1 MKYTLLELVQTILSS
16 TDGEEV
22 NSINDT
28 VESQQVVE
36 IVKTVY
42 NDMVTRGD
50 IAAVKVPFT
59 LTASGDSTKPTLMT
73 KPTAIANINWVKYNC
88 EDDDDTDPVW
98 REIRYMPLEDFFTY
112 THQFNPSETNVGTM
126 TVAVDAYN
134 IVFNYYD
141 DRAPQYYTV
150 VEDDTLIFDS
160 YDSEVDTTL
169 QSSKS
174 LCFGGRN
181 TTFVKSDS
189 WTPELSPDQFALLL
203 NEAKSLAWLE
213 QKQMEH
219 PKAER
224 AARRNWQHLARM
236 RRTTPTGNM
245 EKKETSFGSLPNFS
259 RK

>member
-16 TDGEEV
+16 TDGEEI

-36 IVKTVY
+36 VVKTVY

-59 LTASGDSTKPTLMT
+59 LTASGDNTKPVLMT
-73 KPTAIANINWVKYNC
+73 KPDAIANIDYVKYNC
-88 EDDDDTDPVW
+88 EQDDDTDPVW
-98 REIRYMPLEDFFTY
+98 KTMCFLPISEFIDY
-112 THQFNPSETNVGTM
+112 THQFKPSEDNVDTFDH
-126 TVAVDAYN
+126 TVDAYT
-134 IVFNYYD
+134 ITFNYKTD
-141 DRAPQYYTV
+141 TAPTYFTV
-150 VEDDTLIFDS
+150 LEDDTLIFDA

-169 QSSKS
+169 QSSKTI
-174 LCFGGRN
+174 CFGGRN
-181 TTFVKSDS
+181 TIFVKNDT

-203 NEAKSLAWLE
+203 NESKSLAWIE
-213 QKQMEH
+213 QKQAEH

-236 RRTTPTGNM
+236 RRTTPTGNR
-245 EKKETSFGSLPNFS
+245 EKQATSFGSLPNFS